1 MRVTRAAMVV
11 IVLAATPLSQETGA
25 ANAQAVPRPTL
36 IRRPAES
43 TDRVST
49 LNWTPG
55 ASTVSSRP
63 VSDSDKESG
72 TAHRIPLLAGV
83 LGILPGL
90 GHVYAG
96 EPRRGLIVAGVWL
109 GSGMVA
115 FSSANKVVTGTAG
128 VVLIGASVYG
138 IADAALAA
146 ERFNRRHARTATKAA
161 FVPTTREQ

>member
-1 MRVTRAAMVV
+1 MVV
-11 IVLAATPLSQETGA
+11 IVLATTPLFQETGA
-25 ANAQAVPRPTL
+25 AYAQAVPRPTL
-36 IRRPAES
+36 IRGPAVP
-43 TDRVST
+43 TDRVSI
-49 LNWTPG
+49 WDCARS
-55 ASTVSSRP
+55 ASLVSSRS
-63 VSDSDKESG
+63 VSDSEEESG

-96 EPRRGLIVAGVWL
+96 EPGRGLIVAGVWL

-115 FSSANKVVTGTAG
+115 FSSANKVVTGAGG

-146 ERFNRRHARTATKAA
+146 ERFNRRHARPATKAT
-161 FVPTTREQ
+161 FVPTSREQ